1 MTEISHTIEIRIRPH
16 QAGFWA
22 AVEVDGKRELD
33 ATVSTEGEAKKRIRN
48 YLTTIKLNTK

>member
-16 QAGFWA
+16 QAGFWC

-33 ATVSTEGEAKKRIRN
+33 ATVSTAAEATKRVKN
-48 YLTTIKLNTK
+48 CLSTIKLK

>member
-33 ATVSTEGEAKKRIRN
+33 ATVSTEGEAKKRVKN
-48 YLTTIKLNTK
+48 CLSTIKLKQK

>member
-33 ATVSTEGEAKKRIRN
+33 ATVSTAAEATKRVKN
-48 YLTTIKLNTK
+48 CLSTIKLK

>member
-16 QAGFWA
+16 QAGFWC

-33 ATVSTEGEAKKRIRN
+33 ATVSTEGEAKRRIKN
-48 YLTTIKLNTK
+48 YLTTLKLK